1 MLVMIL
7 EDVDIQAK
15 PRGNLSLFICFSP
28 YQIFY
33 NNFEGD
39 VDIDKIRY
47 RNLKR
52 KSISIS

>member
-47 RNLKR
+47 KNLKR